1 MVLLLR
7 AVRRMKLSSYL
18 LFLFLFPVVVFA
30 QEANSERNNAFLDY
44 IRLYQKNISF
54 IRNSHCPMY
63 PSCSVYGYE
72 AFKSGNAAKAFMLTA
87 DRLLRCGHDHKFYN
101 LTQQADNFLLLDP
114 AGTGSSRSLIYRPRR
129 NFYAVAVA
137 RSEQKDST
145 GFIRYLIDQ
154 GQYQEALKEI
164 HRIFYYNP
172 QPGDVDLYASYLIC
186 LRALEQQEKAVFEY
200 ENNFPAG
207 VRSHPVLLQLMGNQ
221 WLSLD
226 NYDNAVSLYGQT
238 IQNPETERHLS
249 DQARILRGYAYVR
262 KADFEL
268 AKADFSSIGEQSVFF
283 SSAQANLRQLENISN
298 LKYKKPALAGV
309 LGVVPGLGYLY
320 ASHKQTALSAFVVN
334 GLLGFATYTSIRTQN
349 YGLAALTGVFGASF
363 YIGNISGSV
372 KSVRRYNQ
380 SKYESQ
386 VRKIKT
392 NVNY

>member
-1 MVLLLR
+1 
-7 AVRRMKLSSYL
+7 MKLSLSL
-18 LFLFLFPVVVFA
+18 LFLFLSPVIVLS
-30 QEANSERNNAFLDY
+30 QEANNERNNAFLDY

-72 AFKSGNAAKAFMLTA
+72 AFKGGNAAKAFMLTA

-101 LTQQADNFLLLDP
+101 LTQQSDNFLLLDP
-114 AGTGSSRSLIYRPRR
+114 AGTETNNSLIYRPRR
-129 NFYAVAVA
+129 SFYAVTAPGSV
-137 RSEQKDST
+137 QKDST
-145 GFIRYLIDQ
+145 GFIKYLIDQ

-164 HRIFYYNP
+164 HRILYFTP
-172 QPGDVDLYASYLIC
+172 QSSNVDLYANYLIC
-186 LRALEQQEKAVFEY
+186 LRALEQQEKAIFEY
-200 ENNFPAG
+200 ENTFPAS
-207 VRSHPVLLQLMGNQ
+207 VRSHPVLMQLMGNQ

-226 NYDNAVSLYGQT
+226 NYDNAISLYGQV
-238 IQNPETERHLS
+238 IKDPETERHLG
-249 DQARILRGYAYVR
+249 DQARILRGYAHVR
-262 KADFEL
+262 KADLEL
-268 AKADFSSIGEQSVFF
+268 AKSDFSSIVEQSVFF
-283 SSAQANLRQLENISN
+283 SSAQANLSQLEKISH

-334 GLLGFATYTSIRTQN
+334 GLLGFATYTSIRTHN

-380 SKYESQ
+380 NKYESQ

-392 NVNY
+392 NVNF